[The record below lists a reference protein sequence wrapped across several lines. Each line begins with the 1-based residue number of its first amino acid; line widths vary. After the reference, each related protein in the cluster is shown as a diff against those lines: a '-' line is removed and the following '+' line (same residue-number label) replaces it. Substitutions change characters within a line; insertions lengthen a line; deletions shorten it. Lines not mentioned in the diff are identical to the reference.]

1 MLYML
6 CYALRKLKIMKVKE
20 LIEKLRLCDQDAE
33 VVMESQ
39 GSWTNIETVHIS
51 NSSKMLVE
59 LLEDTNDI
67 EY

>member
-1 MLYML
+1 
-6 CYALRKLKIMKVKE
+6 MKVKE
-20 LIEKLRLCDQDAE
+20 LIEQLRLCDQDAE